1 MARPDAR
8 LRPLDAWCALQRL
21 FANPDDTAAVFEIID
36 ALPGRSG
43 ERAFRR
49 FAASPT
55 GQKVL
60 QAERELLDVLND
72 REALLALPEGSLGRT
87 YAAFTAT
94 EQISADG
101 LVAASQGDGAR
112 QLDPDPGAQR
122 FFNRLRDS
130 HDLEHVVSGFG
141 RDLRGEGA
149 LLALGLAQ
157 LWTPGIGLIVGMAW
171 LRGDREER
179 RVIQDGWRRGR
190 RAAWLAGVDWEALLP
205 RPLDEVRR
213 RLRLDPP
220 PVYEA
225 ARSEGAPALA

>member
-1 MARPDAR
+1 MPRSDAR
-8 LRPLDAWCALQRL
+8 LRPLEAWRALQRL
-21 FANPDDTAAVFEIID
+21 FADPDDTAAVFEIID

-43 ERAFRR
+43 ERAYRR
-49 FAASPT
+49 FAASAV

-60 QAERELLDVLND
+60 RADRELLDVLND
-72 REALLALPEGSLGRT
+72 REALLTLAEGSFGRS
-87 YAAFTAT
+87 YAEFTAA

-101 LVAASQGDGAR
+101 LVAASQGDGTL
-112 QLDPDPGAQR
+112 QPDPDPGARR

-157 LWTPGIGLIVGMAW
+157 IWTPGIALIVGMAW

-179 RVIQDGWRRGR
+179 RILRDGFRRGR

-205 RPLDEVRR
+205 LPLEEVRR

-225 ARSEGAPALA
+225 VRSEGAPALA